1 MLYTFQNQ
9 STGIPMPLLMGYTFP
24 TPIETTEDERVI
36 YDPILQRTQ
45 FDMRTLGTRCLR
57 SSITK
62 HGPGKLNTS
71 DKKNEID
78 DQKTV

>member
-24 TPIETTEDERVI
+24 TPIQTTEDERVI

-45 FDMRTLGTRCLR
+45 FDMRVIGTKSLKTV
-57 SSITK
+57 STDK
-62 HGPGKLNTS
+62 GKNGKWP

-78 DQKTV
+78 DQKSV